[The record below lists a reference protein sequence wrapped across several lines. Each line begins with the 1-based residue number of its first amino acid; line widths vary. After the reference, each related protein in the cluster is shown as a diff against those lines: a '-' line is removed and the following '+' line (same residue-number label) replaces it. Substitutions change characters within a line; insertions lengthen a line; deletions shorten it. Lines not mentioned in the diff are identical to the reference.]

1 VTIDQLDYYTH
12 DARTQTTNNITFLG
26 DSKIT
31 YENLG
36 FVLLK
41 DSSLVGNFP
50 KPIPPTKK
58 HITIVNMISTMV
70 HQSHESSY
78 PWIVHS
84 PLEFD
89 TLGDTMPHS
98 PAEAKYNTIQFASP
112 PEDQHLLVS
121 NSYLL
126 PSWLDSLSSTFDYI
140 LHIFPSD
147 ESIMEMP
154 NIEEAPWDDNHH
166 HSSFLPNLDE
176 IEKEISSIFL
186 TDIVN
191 SPQYPILTHDTIF
204 EGNLGNIS
212 QTNNVDIFT
221 KEGVMEN
228 IQLGVNYSTEEIENY
243 IALFK

>member
-1 VTIDQLDYYTH
+1 M
-12 DARTQTTNNITFLG
+12 
-26 DSKIT
+26 
-31 YENLG
+31 
-36 FVLLK
+36 
-41 DSSLVGNFP
+41 P
-50 KPIPPTKK
+50 
-58 HITIVNMISTMV
+58 
-70 HQSHESSY
+70 
-78 PWIVHS
+78 S

-89 TLGDTMPHS
+89 ALGEIMPLS
-98 PAEAKYNTIQFASP
+98 SAEAEYDAIQSASP
-112 PEDQHLLVS
+112 SPDDQHLMAYTTYS
-121 NSYLL
+121 L

-140 LHIFPSD
+140 LWIFPSD

-212 QTNNVDIFT
+212 QTINVDIST
-221 KEGVMEN
+221 KEGVVEN
-228 IQLGVNYSTEEIENY
+228 IQLGVNCSTEEIETY
-243 IALFK
+243 TALFKELCNIFAWRYE